1 MLWINLKCKEDL
13 EDLESQVKMIQ
24 FDLEFSFSKNYN
36 DSNQFFQL
44 IARTTLTN
52 MIDTIDGSIIMTP
65 QIVDS
70 NNAVNKLR
78 VPHLL

>member
-1 MLWINLKCKEDL
+1 
-13 EDLESQVKMIQ
+13 MIQ

-65 QIVDS
+65 
-70 NNAVNKLR
+70 
-78 VPHLL
+78 